1 MGTWSGAP
9 YPETHPGAH
18 WLNFNQN
25 VICPGKRGA
34 IDRGAVRIE
43 LIEQC
48 GRTQPS
54 SRDSSLF
61 GHFAEVH
68 FASETSTG
76 TKQQEILV
84 SRGKVLE
91 LLRPDES
98 GKVQS
103 LASVECFSLIR
114 SIVPLRPDEKRLLC
128 LCRAAQSFPSSR
140 LSKMQLSVAWFRR

>member
-25 VICPGKRGA
+25 AICPGKRGA

-114 SIVPLRPDEKRLLC
+114 SIVPFRLTGLC
-128 LCRAAQSFPSSR
+128 APSFRSN
-140 LSKMQLSVAWFRR
+140 MLSVRHPPRRLQDLIRTI